1 MFPCILIVK
10 YFKIILWGFKSS
22 KFLSGNTLL
31 LHFIDA
37 AKNNNYIT
45 LELGKFENNQL
56 ILSSIQNPQGDN
68 HREWKIKVPGNKIVV
83 LEFIFFQTGNGKV
96 ALHDGT
102 NNKKFTL
109 IKELSGNNINQ
120 KILYGTTG
128 NKMLIEYD
136 SDNAE
141 NGFVANITGKE
152 V

>member
-1 MFPCILIVK
+1 M
-10 YFKIILWGFKSS
+10 
-22 KFLSGNTLL
+22 
-31 LHFIDA
+31 
-37 AKNNNYIT
+37 
-45 LELGKFENNQL
+45 
-56 ILSSIQNPQGDN
+56 
-68 HREWKIKVPGNKIVV
+68 
-83 LEFIFFQTGNGKV
+83 LEFTFFQTGTGKV